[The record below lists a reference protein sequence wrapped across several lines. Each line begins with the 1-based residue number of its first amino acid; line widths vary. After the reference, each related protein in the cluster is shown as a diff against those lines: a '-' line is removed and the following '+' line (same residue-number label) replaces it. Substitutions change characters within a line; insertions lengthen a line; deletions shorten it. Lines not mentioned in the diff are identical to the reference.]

1 MLTEYLRAG
10 LPQAHYEMIDDEDP
24 FYGEITGID
33 GVWATGK
40 TLEECG
46 EQLATALEDWLL
58 FSIAQGHNIPPLGK
72 ARTE

>member
-10 LPQAHYEMIDDEDP
+10 LQQAHYEMIDDEDP
-24 FYGEITGID
+24 FYGKIPGID

-58 FSIAQGHNIPPLGK
+58 FSIAQGHNIPPSGK